1 MESSED
7 LADALEVPRDHWGRA
22 GVLGIDRTDT

>member
-1 MESSED
+1 VIIHEIARENW
-7 LADALEVPRDHWGRA
+7 ARG